1 MTLSEKQL
9 NILVKKLVLKRIS
22 SLDEFSKLKHK
33 LAGQLKIPPV
43 RNSDILR
50 TYRELKKKKQIKTNV
65 FLDKKLKKRPI
76 RSLSGVAVVA
86 VLTKPWPCPGKCLYC
101 PLEKGVPKSYLSG
114 EPAVERAKLLKY
126 NPYEQVK
133 KRIEVLKNNNHPV
146 DKIELIVI
154 GGTWSYL
161 PKKYQTW
168 FIKRCFDGANNSIS
182 KDLKTAQ
189 KKNETTKHRLIGITL
204 ETRPDYINTQELIRM
219 RSLGCTRVEI
229 GVQAIDDQILKLN
242 TRGHKT
248 TETIEATRLLKDAGF
263 KICYHFMP
271 GLYGSSPQKDLT
283 MFKKLFTNQDF
294 QPDMLKI
301 YPCVVTKG
309 SKLYRLY
316 KNKKY
321 KPYTDKQLISLLIKM
336 KSVIPEY
343 IRINRLIRD
352 IPAYQIQGGSKISNL
367 REFVQKQMKEE
378 KKICS
383 CIRCREI
390 KNEKININNLRLKK
404 QKYIA
409 SQGQEIFLSFEN
421 IKQNSPPH
429 QKFGSGGKLAA
440 FLRLRLPQ
448 INNQTLPGLKNAAI
462 IRELHTYGQ
471 LVEIKKTNKQSL
483 KFLRGSQTKKQDF
496 LVRLTSGNYRKAVQH
511 LGLGKKLMAEAEK
524 IAKKQGYKKIAV
536 ISGIGVRDYYRHLGY
551 RLQNTYLVKNL

>member
-1 MTLSEKQL
+1 MTKQPDKL
-9 NILVKKLVLKRIS
+9 TILVKKLVLKRIS
-22 SLDEFSKLKHK
+22 SLAQFSKLKH
-33 LAGQLKIPPV
+33 QLGSQLNIPPV
-43 RNSDILR
+43 RNSDILK
-50 TYRELKKKKQIKTNV
+50 TYQKLKKQGKIKTNA
-65 FLDKKLKKRPI
+65 FLQKQLKKRPI
-76 RSLSGVAVVA
+76 RSLSGVAIVA

-101 PLEKGVPKSYLSG
+101 PFEKGIPKSYLSG

-126 NPYEQVK
+126 NPYQQVK

-189 KKNETTKHRLIGITL
+189 KKNEKAKHRIIGITL
-204 ETRPDYINTQELIRM
+204 ETRPDYITTKEIIRM
-219 RSLGCTRVEI
+219 RNLGCTRVEI
-229 GVQAIDDQILKLN
+229 GVQIIDDKILKLN
-242 TRGHKT
+242 TRGHKVKQ
-248 TETIEATRLLKDAGF
+248 IIQATKLLKNAGF
-263 KICYHFMP
+263 KICYHLMP
-271 GLYGSSPQKDLT
+271 GLLGSNPQKDLK
-283 MFKKLFTNQDF
+283 MFKKVFTNPNF

-309 SKLYRLY
+309 SKLYKLF

-321 KPYTDKQLISLLIKM
+321 KPYSDKQLINLLIKM
-336 KSVIPEY
+336 KSIVPEY
-343 IRINRLIRD
+343 VRINRLIRD
-352 IPAYQIQGGSKISNL
+352 IPAWQIQGGSKISNL
-367 REFVQKQMKEE
+367 REYVHQEMKKQKKT
-378 KKICS
+378 CS

-390 KNEKININNLRLKK
+390 KSSKFKVQSLKLIR
-404 QKYIA
+404 QDYDA
-409 SQGQEIFLSFEN
+409 SEGKEIFLSFEDAKKN
-421 IKQNSPPH
+421 LPPH
-429 QKFGSGGKLAA
+429 QKFGSRSKLAA

-448 INNQTLPGLKNAAI
+448 TNNQTLPGLKNAAI

-471 LVEIKKTNKQSL
+471 LVEIKKTNK
-483 KFLRGSQTKKQDF
+483 
-496 LVRLTSGNYRKAVQH
+496 KAAQH

-536 ISGIGVRDYYRHLGY
+536 ISGIGVRAYYRHLGY
-551 RLQNTYLVKNL
+551 CLQHTYMVKSLKC